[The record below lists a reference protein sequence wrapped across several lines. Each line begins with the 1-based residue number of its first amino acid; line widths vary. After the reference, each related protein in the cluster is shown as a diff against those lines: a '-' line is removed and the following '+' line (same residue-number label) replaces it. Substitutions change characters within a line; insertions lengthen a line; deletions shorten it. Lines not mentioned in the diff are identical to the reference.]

1 LDTFAFRRSELME
14 QLEVFEIDHP
24 ATQKFK
30 LHRIAELGWKIPAKL
45 HFIPIDFTKESLA
58 TALTRSS
65 YYNSKLK
72 CFFSWL
78 GVTYFLTKDD
88 VFATLQSIAEVA
100 AKGSKV
106 VFDYFDNEMFIPD
119 KSSLIMQKTLE
130 FLQNIGEPMI
140 TGFNPST
147 LAEDLARLGFCLQE
161 NLSPEDIERRYL
173 QGRTDGYHAADNV
186 YFACAVVESAV
197 SLSPE

>member
-1 LDTFAFRRSELME
+1 ML
-14 QLEVFEIDHP
+14 
-24 ATQKFK
+24 
-30 LHRIAELGWKIPAKL
+30 
-45 HFIPIDFTKESLA
+45 
-58 TALTRSS
+58 
-65 YYNSKLK
+65 
-72 CFFSWL
+72 
-78 GVTYFLTKDD
+78 
-88 VFATLQSIAEVA
+88 ATLQSIAEVA

-140 TGFNPST
+140 TSFNPST

-173 QGRTDGYHAADNV
+173 QGCTDGYHATDIV
-186 YFACAVVESAV
+186 YFACAVVE
-197 SLSPE
+197 